1 MKKSTTTLVT
11 HMLDGIMS
19 KLNTIEANKV
29 EPENIAVAI
38 ILKKREMLEKFN
50 ELSISICLKHP

>member
-1 MKKSTTTLVT
+1 
-11 HMLDGIMS
+11 MLDGIMS

-38 ILKKREMLEKFN
+38 ILKKRETLEKFN